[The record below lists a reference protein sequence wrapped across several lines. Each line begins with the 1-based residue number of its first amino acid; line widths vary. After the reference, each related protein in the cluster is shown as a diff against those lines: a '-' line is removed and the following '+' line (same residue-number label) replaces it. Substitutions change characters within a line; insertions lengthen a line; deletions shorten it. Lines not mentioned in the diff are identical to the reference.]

1 MNLVFKIAVLGF
13 ATGAAVVVGL
23 SGMRTL
29 TALADGSTPQAGEA
43 ENSKGYSKSGYN
55 TADLPRDQVE
65 ELASRLTAEQHRVTQ
80 KSGTEP
86 PFCGGLLKNE
96 TPGIYACVVCGLPL
110 FQSEHKFKSGTG
122 WPSFHSPFDPDHVTE
137 RSDVSFGMARIEIL
151 CTRCDAHLGHV
162 FEDGPRPTGRRFCL
176 NSASLKF
183 FEENSELPKESRP
196 VATQTAYFAG
206 GCFWSIEKA
215 FGDHEGV
222 VDAVSGYQNGS
233 VASPTYRQVCS
244 GATGHAETVKVTF
257 DPTAVSY
264 EQLVRFFFTAH
275 DPTTSNRQGP
285 DVGTQYRSG
294 IWTVDEAQAKV
305 AQQVID
311 DLTKQGSFD
320 QRSIVT
326 QVDTAGEFWPAEE
339 YHQDYLERQGGTCG
353 N

>member
-1 MNLVFKIAVLGF
+1 MNNVIKLTVIGLTTSV
-13 ATGAAVVVGL
+13 AVVIGL
-23 SGMRTL
+23 SGMRAMN
-29 TALADGSTPQAGEA
+29 ALADGAAPQTGEA
-43 ENSKGYSKSGYN
+43 ENAKDYSKSGYS
-55 TADLPRDQVE
+55 TAALPRDQVE
-65 ELASRLTAEQHRVTQ
+65 ELASRLTAEQYRVTQ

-86 PFCGGLLKNE
+86 PFCGGLLKNK

-137 RSDVSFGMARIEIL
+137 RSDLAFGMVRIELL

-162 FEDGPRPTGRRFCL
+162 FEDGPLPTGRRYCL

-183 FEENSELPKESRP
+183 FEEGGEIPKESRP
-196 VATQTAYFAG
+196 VATQTAYFSG
-206 GCFWSIEKA
+206 GCFWGIEKA

-233 VASPTYRQVCS
+233 LANPTYRQVCS
-244 GATGHAETVKVTF
+244 GTTGHAETVKVTF
-257 DPTAVSY
+257 NPDAVSY
-264 EQLVRFFFTAH
+264 EQLVRFFFTLH

-305 AQQVID
+305 AHGVIE
-311 DLTKQGSFD
+311 DLTEQGVFGK
-320 QRSIVT
+320 RSIVT
-326 QVDTAGEFWPAEE
+326 QIDDASEFWPAED
-339 YHQDYLERQGGTCG
+339 YHQDYLERRGED
-353 N
+353 